1 MRASGA
7 FEGAPQPQAGAPSRG
22 VASEARDVPTLAFS
36 AAGLV
41 AALVLP
47 FVRSRPNRI
56 AEGIP
61 QLLLTVDPAAAIL
74 LCALW
79 LAAAALALW
88 RAPQQVRARGVS
100 LAAIL
105 APLCAVVSAGLACG
119 RLAAAGTPAR
129 VSLSAGFWITMFAGY
144 AAFVTSSRQAAF
156 RPSLRRALSLS
167 APAII
172 AALLVSGFLDA
183 VSVMREYAVQKTVF
197 AAEAGAHVVIAGS
210 AVLIGGVIGI
220 AAGVLAF
227 RHPAFKRAAF
237 FVLNIVQTIPS
248 LALFGLLILPLAAL
262 SNRFPL
268 LHQWGISGIGRA
280 PALIALSFYAMLP
293 IARNTH
299 TGLDQIP
306 QALRE
311 AGFGMGMTRLEL
323 LARVEVPLALPVILA
338 GVRTSAVQAVGN
350 TVVTALIGAGGL
362 GIFIFQGLGQFASD
376 MILLGTLPV
385 IAMAV
390 VVDAV
395 MAALVRLL
403 TPRALRGAAA

>member
-1 MRASGA
+1 
-7 FEGAPQPQAGAPSRG
+7 
-22 VASEARDVPTLAFS
+22 
-36 AAGLV
+36 
-41 AALVLP
+41 VLP

-61 QLLLTVDPAAAIL
+61 QLLLTVDPVAAIT

-79 LAAAALALW
+79 VAAAGLALW
-88 RAPQQVRARGVS
+88 RAPPHVRARGVS
-100 LAAIL
+100 LAAVL
-105 APLCAVVSAGLACG
+105 SPLCAVVSAALVCG
-119 RLAAAGTPAR
+119 RLTAADSPAR
-129 VSLSAGFWITMFAGY
+129 VSLSAGFWITLLAGY
-144 AAFVTSSRQAAF
+144 AAFVTAAPQAAF
-156 RPSLRRALSLS
+156 RPALRRALSFA
-167 APAII
+167 APVIV
-172 AALLVSGFLDA
+172 AALLVSGFLDS
-183 VSVMREYAVQKTVF
+183 VSVMREYAVQKKVF
-197 AAEAGAHVVIAGS
+197 ATEAAAHAEIAGA
-210 AVLIGGVIGI
+210 AVLAGGVLGI

-227 RHPAFKRAAF
+227 RHAAFKRVAF
-237 FVLNIVQTIPS
+237 FILNIVQTIPS
-248 LALFGLLILPLAAL
+248 LAFFGLLILPLAAL
-262 SNRFPL
+262 ANRFPL

-299 TGLDQIP
+299 TALDQIP

-311 AGFGMGMTRLEL
+311 AGSGMGMTRMQL

-390 VVDAV
+390 VVDAA

-403 TPRALRGAAA
+403 TPRALRGARA